1 MDDNKLAA
9 FYASIKKLVTDYM
22 AYIDNAIVTLTE
34 NVKKCEELCER
45 IEVLTEESEA
55 VKSALSDLV
64 DEGDNLIEHLRG
76 GN

>member
-1 MDDNKLAA
+1 MDNKLAA

-22 AYIDNAIVTLTE
+22 AYVDQSVRKLTE

-45 IEVLTEESEA
+45 IEALTEENEA

-64 DEGDNLIEHLRG
+64 AEGDALINELRG